1 MKITYVFQVSEAPEE
16 IYDFIQCQKRDK
28 AYEFNPIIS
37 GLNQNLCTQ
46 THLFYKIYVIELLFI
61 NSATR

>member
-16 IYDFIQCQKRDK
+16 IYVFIQCQKRDK
-28 AYEFNPIIS
+28 AYEINPIIS

>member
-16 IYDFIQCQKRDK
+16 IYVFIQCQKIDK